1 MIKLTCGI
9 SIREFCAM
17 EMPVIMF
24 DKNEDYVVMT
34 VEQVSLTMLV
44 VFKS

>member
-1 MIKLTCGI
+1 
-9 SIREFCAM
+9 M

-34 VEQVSLTMLV
+34 VEQVSETVLLR
-44 VFKS
+44 

>member
-1 MIKLTCGI
+1 
-9 SIREFCAM
+9 M

-34 VEQVSLTMLV
+34 VDQVSETVLLGVPELIVM
-44 VFKS
+44 